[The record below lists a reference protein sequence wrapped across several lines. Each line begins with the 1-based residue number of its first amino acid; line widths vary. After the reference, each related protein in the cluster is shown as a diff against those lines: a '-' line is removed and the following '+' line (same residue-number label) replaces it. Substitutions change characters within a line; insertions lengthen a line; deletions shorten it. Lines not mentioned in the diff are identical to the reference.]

1 MGNSSR
7 LFSENRG
14 FGFSECGRY
23 ALPPLSSPVNTCK
36 GIRGIRFEDVSEVV
50 FDVMLFPI
58 LCLLMY

>member
-23 ALPPLSSPVNTCK
+23 ALPPLSSPV
-36 GIRGIRFEDVSEVV
+36 EVV